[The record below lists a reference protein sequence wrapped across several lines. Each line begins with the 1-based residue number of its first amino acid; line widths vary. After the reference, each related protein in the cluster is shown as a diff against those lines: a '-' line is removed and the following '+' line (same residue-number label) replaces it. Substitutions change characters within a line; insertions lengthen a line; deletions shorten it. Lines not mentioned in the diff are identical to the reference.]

1 LDKIK
6 VIIVKPNEE
15 PRVEEIGHELE
26 DLQNFVG
33 GLIQYVEL
41 EDNVVL
47 ICNEEGKLR
56 GLTPNRKV
64 GNDVIVG
71 DFIIVGIE
79 DEDETSLT
87 DDQIEKYTKEFTL
100 QNEPI
105 CKELSIKE
113 VQELKGDYL
122 ILQGCGG
129 DLQEWIDGIK
139 EMFIEQKVIEKQ
151 DFQFK
156 EVYSFKNKDA
166 TNMLFGLD
174 GLNVGRLAIVRL
186 GMTEQFGAMWLSD
199 YKDNGYIKVE
209 EKVKPR
215 CELIGQDGNIFNL
228 MGIASRTLKRNKMSE
243 QATEMCNR
251 ITSSG
256 SYEEALGIISE
267 YVEIT
272 GKEDEEDFEYED
284 DD

>member
-1 LDKIK
+1 MDKIK

-156 EVYSFKNKDA
+156 EVYSFINKDA

-284 DD
+284 D